1 MHQTVKVRSS
11 AFALIADNRT
21 AADRKQIIAKLL
33 SANSDVK
40 SSKAVLKSAD
50 KLAVSEIPLV
60 DDQEEVVNFELKS
73 IEAPEL
79 HRNTKNWIIFSDLHV
94 KR

>member
-1 MHQTVKVRSS
+1 VKVRSS

-21 AADRKQIIAKLL
+21 AADREEIIAKLI
-33 SANSDVK
+33 SAQSAVK
-40 SSKAVLKSAD
+40 PSKTVLKST
-50 KLAVSEIPLV
+50 LAVSEIPLI
-60 DDQEEVVNFELKS
+60 DDHEEIINFELKS

-79 HRNTKNWIIFSDLHV
+79 HKNTKNWIIFSDLHV